1 MYTLK
6 LQLIHI
12 NLYFLLLKDCSMWFI
27 QGLYGM
33 RESVINLMTVVWV
46 DRKADSM
53 VLQTECDTEFQS
65 MAVMYVV
72 ESDNCIFSLAVH
84 YFLVQF
90 TVMKASEQILGA
102 RFIRKAFC
110 RPKMGNDEV
119 GKKLYL
125 Y

>member
-6 LQLIHI
+6 LQLILI
-12 NLYFLLLKDCSMWFI
+12 NLYLLLLKNCSMWFI
-27 QGLYGM
+27 QGLCDM
-33 RESVINLMTVVWV
+33 RESMIILTTVMWV
-46 DRKADSM
+46 DVKADSM

-72 ESDNCIFSLAVH
+72 ETNNCIFRVAVH

-90 TVMKASEQILGA
+90 AVMKASEQILGA

-119 GKKLYL
+119 AKKLYL

>member
-1 MYTLK
+1 MK
-6 LQLIHI
+6 
-12 NLYFLLLKDCSMWFI
+12 NCSLWFI
-27 QGLYGM
+27 QGLCGM
-33 RESVINLMTVVWV
+33 RESMINLMTVMWV
-46 DRKADSM
+46 DMKADSM

-65 MAVMYVV
+65 VAVMYVV
-72 ESDNCIFSLAVH
+72 ETNNCIFSLAVH

-90 TVMKASEQILGA
+90 AVMKASENIVGA

-110 RPKMGNDEV
+110 RPKMDNDEV